1 MKIHWKTVAAWIAV
15 ILGLTTIANSASAQ
29 QKVMYGPP
37 PRPQSHPAWWDTVR
51 VMYGTYSSGYHSSE
65 YVAYYA
71 LEISVRNEAG
81 KPLRGI
87 EGKLKADGETAVS
100 DKEGKLILYLPKSRV
115 GKKDFSFE
123 LVDIDGRRNRGGY
136 LPFVHDDIQPS
147 EIKGMEIDKERNII
161 VIKYEAVMEKNKG
174 KK

>member
-1 MKIHWKTVAAWIAV
+1 MKIHWKTVATWISV
-15 ILGLTTIANSASAQ
+15 ILGFTTIANNASAQ

-37 PRPQSHPAWWDTVR
+37 PPQRQFPAGWDTVR
-51 VMYGTYSSGYHSSE
+51 VMYGSPVTRYDTS
-65 YVAYYA
+65 YV
-71 LEISVRNEAG
+71 LEIAVRNEAG

-87 EGKLKADGETAVS
+87 EGCLKASGEKVVS
-100 DKEGKLILYLPKSRV
+100 NKEGIIRFSPV
-115 GKKDFSFE
+115 TFGTGTTDFSFE
-123 LVDIDGRRNRGGY
+123 LADIDGRRNRGGY

-161 VIKYEAVMEKNKG
+161 VIKYEAIMEKKKG